1 MTSRRL
7 LVLLD
12 GLPEDS
18 WYKLSARAMIQK
30 IKDDAERAKRAE
42 VKGLIFAQLYGQK
55 VGG

>member
-18 WYKLSARAMIQK
+18 WYKLSARALIQK
-30 IKDDAERAKRAE
+30 IKDDAERAERSE
-42 VKGLIFAQLYGQK
+42 IKGLIHAQLYGQTF
-55 VGG
+55 GG